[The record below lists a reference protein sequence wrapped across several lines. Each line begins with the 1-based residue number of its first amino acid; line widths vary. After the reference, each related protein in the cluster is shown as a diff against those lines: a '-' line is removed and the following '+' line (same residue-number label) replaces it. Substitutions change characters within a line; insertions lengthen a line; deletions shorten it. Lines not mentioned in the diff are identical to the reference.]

1 MKDSKWCTGDW
12 LFIAIVVLA
21 FVAFAFNAQAKNSA
35 DSTTH
40 TTASCTGTTGAALA
54 ANQGRVSA
62 LFVND
67 GTSVIYLK
75 IGVVAVAN
83 EGIRL
88 NANGGS
94 YSVSKANENL
104 NLGAVNCITVSATV
118 VLTVTEW
125 SN

>member
-1 MKDSKWCTGDW
+1 MIHNIR
-12 LFIAIVVLA
+12 FIPAIFVLA
-21 FVAFAFNAQAKNSA
+21 LLMSGTSFGAHHKSVEATNEIF
-35 DSTTH
+35 

-54 ANQGRVSA
+54 ANAGRISA
-62 LFVND
+62 LFIND

-75 IGVVAVAN
+75 VGEIAVAN

-94 YSVSKANENL
+94 YYISQKEGNL
-104 NLGAVNCITVSATV
+104 DREAVNCVTVSATV